1 MLSINMMRDRYWKL
15 IGHPWEKTSSNQSRR
30 EFAMDRKFSTQM
42 LSEMKLFAHFTAGE
56 QRFIRR
62 SLDVAL
68 NRGDAVACWARNPVE
83 ADQIRAQAR
92 RYQMLDAIRP
102 CLPDDPDP
110 ESAECFLAPLIT
122 LSAADLG
129 EGKLTDFEAYR
140 FLYERLLGAEARP
153 WLLGAFCAAASMPA
167 LHPELRKQLLQ
178 SIPVQDVIAAGWS
191 IRAPIF
197 IPEWVEKV
205 AVAVN

>member
-1 MLSINMMRDRYWKL
+1 MMRDWYWNPTSR
-15 IGHPWEKTSSNQSRR
+15 PWDKASSNQTRR
-30 EFAMDRKFSTQM
+30 EFAMDGKSSTQM

-62 SLDVAL
+62 SLDVAF
-68 NRGDAVACWARNPVE
+68 NRDDPVTRWGRGSAE
-83 ADQIRAQAR
+83 ADQIRDQAR
-92 RYQMLDAIRP
+92 RYHMLAAIRP

-140 FLYERLLGAEARP
+140 FLYERIIGPEVRP
-153 WLLGAFCAAASMPA
+153 WLLSAFCAAASMPA
-167 LHPELRKQLLQ
+167 IHPELRKQLLQ
-178 SIPVQDVIAAGWS
+178 SIPVLDVVAAGWS

-205 AVAVN
+205 AEAVN